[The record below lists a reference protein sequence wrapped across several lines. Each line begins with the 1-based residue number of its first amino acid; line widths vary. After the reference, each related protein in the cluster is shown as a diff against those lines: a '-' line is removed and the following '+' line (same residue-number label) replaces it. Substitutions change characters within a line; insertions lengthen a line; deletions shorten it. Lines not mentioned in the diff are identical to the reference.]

1 MVERSERRQKK
12 TNQQYTRRVRYK
24 RKRSLVSLLSSSSIS
39 STISD
44 RSFTFDEKFNEPKPN
59 APSNDSF
66 TSVSLPLIMDDF
78 NDEDFDVSTDTEN
91 DVLHISSSSSDSN
104 GNSSDD
110 ESDTVHM
117 NSHLLDQR
125 PLYSSTSITV
135 CQFSRDILEF
145 CRISHVPDKQRTNL
159 LDLFRQY
166 LPSPNLVP
174 KTGDDLLGSIGIE
187 KLYQSEKMCGICYS
201 STAHGICS
209 TVDCIHEKMKI
220 PSDDIVEVISFDL
233 TEQLKVLI
241 NQNIELLQTYQDQA
255 RTQTTFDVND
265 IVRGDVYQSI
275 LKVHKDLFISVM
287 IHSDG
292 VPLYKSKNFSAWP
305 ILGAVLELPPYS
317 RTRADNILLLALW
330 LGKKK
335 PNFNVIFEKLSKQL
349 TYLKNQGV
357 ETIANQKIKIFFPML
372 MGDMPALSAMVQ
384 FVEPNAYYAC
394 MFCKSKGIYNHDGHC
409 VIYHVDNEAQLR
421 TSENFR
427 KCAQLADSMHK
438 RIDRERTI
446 GCKGLSAFSEILDVP
461 LPHSVVIDAMHT
473 VFLCHSKK
481 LLIHLQ
487 TFITKENLLKINLK
501 LRSMNFIHDV
511 LRRPRSFANVHRWK
525 ASEVRTF
532 ILYIGVPI
540 LAEFLPEESIGDLAL
555 YNTILRLLHDHWQ
568 NDKKLSDSITSLIKI
583 YIKNLSKNINS
594 DLYPPKLLTI
604 STHTHLHL
612 PFQCRKF
619 GRLDWLTNFIFE
631 SFLGFLKA
639 FVKGSSG
646 AGNQIAFAFISN
658 FFLSKTQGN
667 AKRRYGHFSI
677 NNETFGSN
685 ILKIE
690 AGEPISSF
698 LYKNGHVSSTTI
710 FFSRL
715 HYLNITYHSFMYS
728 RKGSTCSYLVS
739 YEKNGILFYGYIL
752 CFLLTNGNCSAVIQ
766 TLTRVNY
773 SLTSSFLS
781 YKYVTAIKDF
791 IDNVY
796 IAVKRVEPSLFIFDD
811 VDVCAVTCLRSR
823 CFCVPFGDESM
834 ILTSYSCAY
843 EHN

>member
-372 MGDMPALSAMVQ
+372 MGDMPALSAM
-384 FVEPNAYYAC
+384 
-394 MFCKSKGIYNHDGHC
+394 
-409 VIYHVDNEAQLR
+409 
-421 TSENFR
+421 
-427 KCAQLADSMHK
+427 
-438 RIDRERTI
+438 
-446 GCKGLSAFSEILDVP
+446 
-461 LPHSVVIDAMHT
+461 
-473 VFLCHSKK
+473 
-481 LLIHLQ
+481 
-487 TFITKENLLKINLK
+487 

>member
-372 MGDMPALSAMVQ
+372 MGDMPALSAM
-384 FVEPNAYYAC
+384 
-394 MFCKSKGIYNHDGHC
+394 
-409 VIYHVDNEAQLR
+409 
-421 TSENFR
+421 
-427 KCAQLADSMHK
+427 
-438 RIDRERTI
+438 
-446 GCKGLSAFSEILDVP
+446 
-461 LPHSVVIDAMHT
+461 
-473 VFLCHSKK
+473 
-481 LLIHLQ
+481 
-487 TFITKENLLKINLK
+487 

-583 YIKNLSKNINS
+583 YMKNLSKNINS